1 MLHIIREVGRACRTR
16 LGGYMGAMALF
27 IALSA
32 SLTMPT
38 DVSAQ
43 TLEAVKSAGKL
54 RVGVQ
59 AANMPWGF
67 ADASGDTV
75 GYDIDVAT
83 LLAKEIGVEL
93 ELVPVT
99 GQSRVA
105 QLITGKVDILFAV
118 LGMFPDRAEVLQ
130 FTKPYAGLSYW
141 VIGPKDKAIKDFPD
155 LSGMKISASKAS
167 AEEKVITEKAPSD
180 ATIVRYDD
188 PQSSILAL
196 MSGQADVIVG
206 NSTYIG
212 NFTRMNRTEF
222 GNKIKLGAQF
232 QGGGIRKGDKEF
244 LDFVNTFL
252 DKIMANRELEKISQK
267 WLLEPLPQ
275 FPESIEGISWKID

>member
-1 MLHIIREVGRACRTR
+1 MKEESPLALEDGAKAPLPRDAGVSVSLRGFDCSRTASPNKEEPMLRILRDFSRVCRTR
-16 LGGYMGAMALF
+16 LGGYIGAMVFF
-27 IALSA
+27 IALA
-32 SLTMPT
+32 SLTT
-38 DVSAQ
+38 ATNVSAQ

-67 ADASGDTV
+67 ADASGATV

-99 GQSRVA
+99 GQSRIA

-141 VIGPKDKAIKDFPD
+141 VIGPKDKTIKDFPD

-180 ATIVRYDD
+180 ATIR
-188 PQSSILAL
+188 AG
-196 MSGQADVIVG
+196 SG
-206 NSTYIG
+206 NLHS
-212 NFTRMNRTEF
+212 
-222 GNKIKLGAQF
+222 
-232 QGGGIRKGDKEF
+232 GDKWSF
-244 LDFVNTFL
+244 CLTS
-252 DKIMANRELEKISQK
+252 A
-267 WLLEPLPQ
+267 
-275 FPESIEGISWKID
+275 